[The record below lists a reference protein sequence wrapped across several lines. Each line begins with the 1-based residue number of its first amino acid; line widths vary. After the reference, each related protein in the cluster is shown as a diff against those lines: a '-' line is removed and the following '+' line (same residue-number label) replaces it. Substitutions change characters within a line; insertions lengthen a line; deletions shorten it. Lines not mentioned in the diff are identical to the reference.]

1 MWGWMTLA
9 CVLTLPALA
18 LSGIQLNLSLKYLI
32 VAPIAVALCYLVAY
46 GLRKVPFVRLVLG

>member
-1 MWGWMTLA
+1 MTLA